1 MEDKYKY
8 TAEELDATRAKLEKA
23 WLKNQQLE
31 MELKSG
37 ARSNLPISKQPSAK
51 KLAASSTNVPNG
63 KGAPMESEEDS
74 DYTDETETETE
85 SGKCVL
91 LFCL

>member
-8 TAEELDATRAKLEKA
+8 TAEELDSTRAKLEKA

-31 MELKSG
+31 MELKTG
-37 ARSNLPISKQPSAK
+37 ARGNMPIAKQPSAK

-63 KGAPMESEEDS
+63 KGAPVESEEES
-74 DYTDETETETE
+74 EYTETETETE
-85 SGKCVL
+85 SGKCL
-91 LFCL
+91 